1 LKVAANSLGA
11 DTRASKMFALQLA
24 TTNFFGNLLR
34 CECGANA
41 SWSSTFER
49 SSQERRTK
57 ILGENA
63 AFCQF
68 L

>member
-1 LKVAANSLGA
+1 LNSTTNSLGA
-11 DTRASKMFALQLA
+11 ETRASKMLALQFV
-24 TTNFFGNLLR
+24 TKNIFGNLLR
-34 CECGANA
+34 CEWSETPGGAALSNET
-41 SWSSTFER
+41 SR
-49 SSQERRTK
+49 ERRPK